1 MIDTALSEIIQKIAA
16 YAIPFLFA
24 ITLHEVAH
32 GWAASRLGDSTAKM
46 LGRLTINPIKHVDP
60 VGTILMP
67 AILLIMKSPFLFGWA
82 KPVPINPR
90 NLRNPSR
97 DMIIVA
103 AAGPA
108 ANFVM
113 AFFWAV
119 MLRLL
124 DSFGGALGSSANF
137 FVQMIE
143 FGIIFN
149 VLLGVFNLVPIPPLD
164 GGRVLRQVVP
174 PQLGGI
180 LDRIEPYGFII
191 VIALAALGPLWMII
205 RPVMRFITTG
215 MLSIVGFQ
223 G

>member
-1 MIDTALSEIIQKIAA
+1 MSSADFPVIIQKIAA

-24 ITLHEVAH
+24 ITLHEVGH
-32 GWAASRLGDSTAKM
+32 GWAAGRLGDSTARM
-46 LGRLTINPIKHVDP
+46 LGRLTINPIKHIDP
-60 VGTILMP
+60 VGTIMMP
-67 AILLIMKSPFLFGWA
+67 AILLFMNSPFLFGWA

-103 AAGPA
+103 VAGPT

-113 AFFWAV
+113 ALFWAE

-124 DSFGGALGSSANF
+124 VSFGEALGSSADF
-137 FVQMIE
+137 FIEMIR
-143 FGIIFN
+143 FGITFN
-149 VLLGVFNLVPIPPLD
+149 VLLCVFNLIPIPPLD
-164 GGRVLRQVVP
+164 GGRVLRELTS
-174 PQLGGI
+174 PQLASL

-191 VIALAALGPLWMII
+191 VIALAALGPLWMVIS
-205 RPVMRFITTG
+205 PVMRFITIG
-215 MLSIVGFQ
+215 ILSIVGFS

>member
-1 MIDTALSEIIQKIAA
+1 MTGADFPVIIQKIAA

-24 ITLHEVAH
+24 ITLHEVGH
-32 GWAASRLGDSTAKM
+32 GWVASRLGDSTARM
-46 LGRLTINPIKHVDP
+46 LGRLTINPIKHIDP

-67 AILLIMKSPFLFGWA
+67 AILLFVNSPFLFGWA

-103 AAGPA
+103 AAGPT

-113 AFFWAV
+113 ALFWAV

-124 DSFGGALGSSANF
+124 VSFGEALGSSTDF
-137 FVQMIE
+137 FIEMIR
-143 FGIIFN
+143 FGITFN

-164 GGRVLRQVVP
+164 GGRVLRELAS
-174 PQLGGI
+174 PQLAGV

-191 VIALAALGPLWMII
+191 VIALAALGPLWMVIS
-205 RPVMRFITTG
+205 PVMRFITIG
-215 MLSIVGFQ
+215 ILSIVGFS

>member
-1 MIDTALSEIIQKIAA
+1 MTDAAFSVIIQKIAA
-16 YAIPFLFA
+16 YAVPFLFA

-32 GWAASRLGDSTAKM
+32 GWAANRLGDSTAKM
-46 LGRLTINPIKHVDP
+46 LGRLTINPIKHIDP

-67 AILLIMKSPFLFGWA
+67 AILLVVNSPFLFGWA
-82 KPVPINPR
+82 KPVPISPR

-97 DMIIVA
+97 DLIVVA

-124 DSFGGALGSSANF
+124 DSFGGLLGSSAGF
-137 FVQMIE
+137 FMEMIE
-143 FGIIFN
+143 FGLIFN

-164 GGRVLRQVVP
+164 GGRVLRGLVP
-174 PQLGGI
+174 DWIGYR
-180 LDRIEPYGFII
+180 LDALERYGLII
-191 VIALAALGPLWMII
+191 VIGLIVLGFLGPVIYLVRLVTAALGVPLI
-205 RPVMRFITTG
+205 
-215 MLSIVGFQ
+215 
-223 G
+223 

>member
-1 MIDTALSEIIQKIAA
+1 MTDAAFSVIIQKIAA
-16 YAIPFLFA
+16 YAVPFLFA

-46 LGRLTINPIKHVDP
+46 LGRLTINPIKHIDP

-67 AILLIMKSPFLFGWA
+67 AILLAVNSPFLFGWA
-82 KPVPINPR
+82 KPVPISPR

-97 DMIIVA
+97 DLIVVA
-103 AAGPA
+103 AAGPV

-119 MLRLL
+119 MLRLV
-124 DSFGGALGSSANF
+124 DSFGGLLGSSAGF
-137 FVQMIE
+137 FIEMIE
-143 FGIIFN
+143 FGLIFN

-164 GGRVLRQVVP
+164 GGRVLQQVVS
-174 PQLGGI
+174 PQLAGI
-180 LDRIEPYGFII
+180 LDRVEPYGFII

-215 MLSIVGFQ
+215 MLSIVGV
-223 G
+223 

>member
-1 MIDTALSEIIQKIAA
+1 MSSADFPVIIQKIAA

-24 ITLHEVAH
+24 ITLHEVGH
-32 GWAASRLGDSTAKM
+32 GWAAGRLGDSTARM
-46 LGRLTINPIKHVDP
+46 LGRLTINPIKHIDP
-60 VGTILMP
+60 VGTIMMP
-67 AILLIMKSPFLFGWA
+67 AILLFMSSPFLFGWA

-103 AAGPA
+103 VAGPT

-113 AFFWAV
+113 ALFWAV

-124 DSFGGALGSSANF
+124 VSFGEALGSSTDF
-137 FVQMIE
+137 FIEMIR
-143 FGIIFN
+143 FGITFN
-149 VLLGVFNLVPIPPLD
+149 VLLCVFNLIPIPPLD
-164 GGRVLRQVVP
+164 GGRVLRELTS
-174 PQLGGI
+174 PQLASL

-191 VIALAALGPLWMII
+191 VIALAALGPLWMVIS
-205 RPVMRFITTG
+205 PVMRFITIG
-215 MLSIVGFQ
+215 ILSIVGFS